1 VLPEKT
7 TLIKPIFTSIQNL
20 KNKENLKVLLLLSV
34 FLCLIITPRATA
46 YSWEITPKN
55 PAVGDVMEI
64 KGTGFIGESVKVT
77 VTFEKEVEV
86 DDGSY
91 EYTLENVVIPSGDNN
106 NFTVQATG
114 ADDLNVRAKMLLW
127 ITKSAEAKD
136 GVATVSQKGVP
147 EGTYKI
153 RIDGK
158 SNASSVKLKIK
169 ATQHVKVDEGGNI
182 NYEYDTNSIPAGNFE
197 VQVGNSTKQVELQ
210 SSDDNSRVTPSSEQN
225 SNEEKTNAVENDI
238 SEGINAIKK
247 ITSEGK
253 EAIGNSLDLK
263 SRKIWVIGILA
274 GLTIIFMYL
283 RGRKT

>member
-1 VLPEKT
+1 VLPEKI

-20 KNKENLKVLLLLSV
+20 KNNENLKVLLLLSV

-46 YSWEITPKN
+46 YSWEIN
-55 PAVGDVMEI
+55 PQNPVVGDVMQI
-64 KGTGFIGESVKVT
+64 NGTGFKGENVKVT
-77 VTFEKEVEV
+77 VTFEKEVDV
-86 DDGSY
+86 NDGSY
-91 EYTLENVVIPSGDNN
+91 EYTLENIVIPSGDN

-158 SNASSVKLKIK
+158 SNASSVKLNIT
-169 ATQHVKVDEGGNI
+169 AIQKVEVDTGGNI
-182 NYEYDTNSIPAGNFE
+182 SYEYDTNSIPAGNFE
-197 VQVGNSTKQVELQ
+197 VKVANSTKQVALQ
-210 SSDDNSRVTPSSEQN
+210 SSDDHSRVTTSSEQK
-225 SNEEKTNAVENDI
+225 SNEEKTNSVEKGI

-253 EAIGNSLDLK
+253 ETIGNSLDLK